1 MDNII
6 TSAIPP
12 TAGLAVAEK
21 PVTGQIVE
29 VPNLLNNIK
38 VGDSILLQVMFDS
51 DAFRL
56 NTDLRVNLLVNNQK
70 TPLRLHFDQPLQISA
85 DEPHRLMAKI
95 IARPQSSMQFQ
106 LVSIDNQK
114 PETFLLRPQT
124 QPSAGNAPQYENG
137 SKADMSLR
145 IPSSATP
152 AASAPIIKELN
163 TSAQQLQLLPLK
175 ITPVLTEMIK
185 TADLPQPLVRQ
196 LETAVA
202 GTELQVEFK
211 AVMPASFPAPKL
223 SSAEILEPLKQIL
236 REMIAVKDNPNRFP
250 QLVDKFTTQLQA
262 LNEHLLPAVA
272 DVKGEGKI
280 TVLETPLGQIVSQSP
295 LKLPPQTPVVLAV
308 RDTFIPSVVA
318 ADTKSLL
325 SIGHAPQ
332 PLPDESST
340 NAPLKTVLN
349 KFVELLHPQKI
360 FPTLEKLN
368 PFPLPQPETAE
379 KAAVLS
385 SASIPVPGKPAA
397 DNLQQLLDVLKPL
410 PENNAALPELASK
423 LLEKVPSLNAKML
436 SNMLNFAR
444 SSEQSRPEVWLGKD
458 LVTELRTHGPEGEAV
473 ISRVADYLAVSHKE
487 GISWRMVEIPFWDGT
502 NISKIRLAV
511 KKTQDDDE
519 QENPSSRR
527 KSGVRFLL
535 ETDFS
540 KLGKFQFDGFSL
552 AKDRRFDLVVR
563 TSKTLPSD
571 FCSHIVNL
579 FKTSLHDVDYVGNI
593 SINVKENFI
602 KIGEDEITQ
611 SQIRDGVYI

>member
-1 MDNII
+1 M
-6 TSAIPP
+6 
-12 TAGLAVAEK
+12 
-21 PVTGQIVE
+21 
-29 VPNLLNNIK
+29 
-38 VGDSILLQVMFDS
+38 
-51 DAFRL
+51 
-56 NTDLRVNLLVNNQK
+56 
-70 TPLRLHFDQPLQISA
+70 
-85 DEPHRLMAKI
+85 
-95 IARPQSSMQFQ
+95 
-106 LVSIDNQK
+106 
-114 PETFLLRPQT
+114 
-124 QPSAGNAPQYENG
+124 
-137 SKADMSLR
+137 
-145 IPSSATP
+145 
-152 AASAPIIKELN
+152 
-163 TSAQQLQLLPLK
+163 
-175 ITPVLTEMIK
+175 
-185 TADLPQPLVRQ
+185 
-196 LETAVA
+196 
-202 GTELQVEFK
+202 
-211 AVMPASFPAPKL
+211 
-223 SSAEILEPLKQIL
+223 
-236 REMIAVKDNPNRFP
+236 
-250 QLVDKFTTQLQA
+250 
-262 LNEHLLPAVA
+262 
-272 DVKGEGKI
+272 
-280 TVLETPLGQIVSQSP
+280 
-295 LKLPPQTPVVLAV
+295 
-308 RDTFIPSVVA
+308 
-318 ADTKSLL
+318 
-325 SIGHAPQ
+325 
-332 PLPDESST
+332 
-340 NAPLKTVLN
+340 
-349 KFVELLHPQKI
+349 
-360 FPTLEKLN
+360 EKLN

-423 LLEKVPSLNAKML
+423 LLEKVPSLNTKML

-511 KKTQDDDE
+511 KKPQDDDE

>member
-12 TAGLAVAEK
+12 AAGLAVADK

-29 VPNLLNNIK
+29 VPNLLNKIK

-85 DEPHRLMAKI
+85 DEPHQLMAKI

-325 SIGHAPQ
+325 SIGHVPQ
-332 PLPDESST
+332 PLPDESLT

-360 FPTLEKLN
+360 FPTLENLIRFLCLN
-368 PFPLPQPETAE
+368 RKQRKRLRCCPLHQFRCRA
-379 KAAVLS
+379 
-385 SASIPVPGKPAA
+385 
-397 DNLQQLLDVLKPL
+397 N
-410 PENNAALPELASK
+410 
-423 LLEKVPSLNAKML
+423 
-436 SNMLNFAR
+436 R
-444 SSEQSRPEVWLGKD
+444 
-458 LVTELRTHGPEGEAV
+458 LRT
-473 ISRVADYLAVSHKE
+473 IC
-487 GISWRMVEIPFWDGT
+487 
-502 NISKIRLAV
+502 
-511 KKTQDDDE
+511 
-519 QENPSSRR
+519 SSCWM
-527 KSGVRFLL
+527 F
-535 ETDFS
+535 
-540 KLGKFQFDGFSL
+540 
-552 AKDRRFDLVVR
+552 
-563 TSKTLPSD
+563 
-571 FCSHIVNL
+571 
-579 FKTSLHDVDYVGNI
+579 
-593 SINVKENFI
+593 
-602 KIGEDEITQ
+602 
-611 SQIRDGVYI
+611 